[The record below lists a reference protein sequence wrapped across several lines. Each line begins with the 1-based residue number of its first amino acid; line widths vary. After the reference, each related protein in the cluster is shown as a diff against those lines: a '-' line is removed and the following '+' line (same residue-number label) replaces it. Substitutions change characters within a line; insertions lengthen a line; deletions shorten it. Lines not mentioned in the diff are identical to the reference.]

1 MSLLR
6 AGTMTGLYGESGSS
20 MARTASHFSSMA
32 LMPGAAGAEAPKAH
46 FVGSESCKSCHAA
59 TYDGWKQTRMANV
72 VRDPKEHP
80 EAVLGDFLHPDP
92 VVTFGL
98 DQVAF
103 VYGSRWKQ
111 RYFTKRGDDYYPLP
125 AQWDVAKKRWLPYH
139 VENGYGLVGAVLW
152 ADEL

>member
-1 MSLLR
+1 MKAVCGVVVGDSGF
-6 AGTMTGLYGESGSS
+6 AGGWVGVRRGLI
-20 MARTASHFSSMA
+20 AFAVFF
-32 LMPGAAGAEAPKAH
+32 MPLSAGAARAQAPKAH

-59 TYDGWKQTRMANV
+59 TYTSWKQTRMANV

-92 VVTFGL
+92 LVTFGL

-111 RYFTKRGDDYYPLP
+111 RYLRNAGMTIILCRRSGTWRRSDGC
-125 AQWDVAKKRWLPYH
+125 RIT
-139 VENGYGLVGAVLW
+139 
-152 ADEL
+152 

>member
-1 MSLLR
+1 MTVLAVL
-6 AGTMTGLYGESGSS
+6 TMTLL
-20 MARTASHFSSMA
+20 A
-32 LMPGAAGAEAPKAH
+32 GAAAQAQTAASKAH

-59 TYDGWKQTRMANV
+59 TYTNWKQTRMANV
-72 VRDPKEHP
+72 VQDPKEHP

-125 AQWDVAKKRWLPYH
+125 AQWDVAKKKWLPYH
-139 VENGYGLVGAVLW
+139 VGEGDGLVGAVLR